1 MLCSGQ
7 KQCGGIVALL
17 GNSKTIEQDNIYG
30 KQVCLYTCVL
40 HTYIVTG
47 KFLLLAVLLI
57 IEKDIYII
65 KI

>member
-1 MLCSGQ
+1 M
-7 KQCGGIVALL
+7 L

-40 HTYIVTG
+40 HTYTVTG